1 MNLRYQIRRDTAA
14 NWTSANPVLRSGEL
28 GLETDTYKLKAGD
41 GTSAWSALGYLG
53 GSGSGAAT
61 WGSITGTLSS
71 QTDLQTALDA
81 KANLAGAAFTG
92 AITTT
97 STVDGRD
104 VSVDGAKLDG
114 IEPNATADQ
123 TAADIRALGF
133 FDTTNDGTGSGLD
146 ADTVDGVEEAAL
158 LRADGTRS
166 MSGSLNLGGNALTN
180 GTVSGSLL
188 DIGSVPLNRVTGIAD
203 NTLLGNNAGVNG
215 PPVAL
220 TAAQVRAE
228 INVED
233 GATAD
238 QTGAEIKT
246 AYEAEA
252 DTNAFTDAE
261 QTKLAGIET
270 GATNTNDPLADANQT
285 ITASRTIDDG
295 NNGYQFFVD
304 LANGTASTAQ
314 VLVNPTT
321 PQVTLSANNGT
332 NTFIVQNNGAAVNFI
347 CSATSTVQLNSD
359 PGADGECF
367 ISQGASAAP
376 VYSGFPTVRSSTA
389 PSNTSMLWY
398 HTTDQELY
406 AYDTTRSKWLS
417 VTTYEAHF
425 ARNGTRTTNHYM
437 RGPGGFDYNTASQI
451 GHPMRYDVTM
461 IAAWGS
467 AASGGTSGWNHR
479 IMKWDDSAGS
489 NGVAA
494 SYAPSGTYTRW
505 AKTDFNV
512 DYDTNDL
519 MGLNIF
525 NLGSATAVTNH
536 TAVIAYKR
544 RAS

>member
-14 NWTSANPVLRSGEL
+14 NWASANPVLRSGEL

-53 GSGSGAAT
+53 GGVTDHGAM
-61 WGSITGTLSS
+61 TG
-71 QTDLQTALDA
+71 
-81 KANLAGAAFTG
+81 
-92 AITTT
+92 
-97 STVDGRD
+97 
-104 VSVDGAKLDG
+104 
-114 IEPNATADQ
+114 
-123 TAADIRALGF
+123 LG
-133 FDTTNDGTGSGLD
+133 DDDHTQY
-146 ADTVDGVEEAAL
+146 

-166 MSGSLNLGGNALTN
+166 MTGSLNLGGNALTN

-376 VYSGFPTVRSSTA
+376 VYDGFSVHVGTSAPT
-389 PSNTSMLWY
+389 NTSRLWLD
-398 HTTDQELY
+398 TNMSPPELC
-406 AYDTTRSKWLS
+406 
-417 VTTYEAHF
+417 TY
-425 ARNGTRTTNHYM
+425 
-437 RGPGGFDYNTASQI
+437 
-451 GHPMRYDVTM
+451 
-461 IAAWGS
+461 
-467 AASGGTSGWNHR
+467 
-479 IMKWDDSAGS
+479 DSARGHWFGPPVLVSFGKSNSTGAGVGHFLYSGS
-489 NGVAA
+489 NGTTAT
-494 SYAPSGTYTRW
+494 SQERGWLAPWDGTVTGWAYHSQTTLSGWTIRLDKNDGSGTNTTGFVSRSVN
-505 AKTDFNV
+505 TDRFNDMTV
-512 DYDTNDL
+512 DGDFGSGNVIGAALVSGTN
-519 MGLNIF
+519 
-525 NLGSATAVTNH
+525 A
-536 TAVIAYKR
+536 IANSTLTVRLQR